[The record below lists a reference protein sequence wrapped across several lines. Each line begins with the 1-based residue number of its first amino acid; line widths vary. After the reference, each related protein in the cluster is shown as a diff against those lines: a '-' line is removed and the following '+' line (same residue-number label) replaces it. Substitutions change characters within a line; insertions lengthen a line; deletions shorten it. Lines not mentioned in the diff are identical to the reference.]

1 MLLAYL
7 PHQVKPEDDK
17 LTNSDTGA
25 KHTVILGQNIPEQ
38 LFSSN

>member
-7 PHQVKPEDDK
+7 SHQVKPEDDK
-17 LTNSDTGA
+17 LTNCDTA

-38 LFSSN
+38 LYSSN